1 MDFVYSELPVKV
13 ASRIVSNK
21 EHKAINIFRS
31 IKIETEYIASNKI
44 NVEEQENDKDY
55 FTMNIGERIKD
66 FIALDERGNVIAL
79 TESNK
84 LIGYINGLRKW
95 EKQLLNNDVILKDFK
110 SDKNYSSL
118 LLNGECQ
125 VIDKNGRIIYRLL
138 ATNGIVP
145 LKFSSKEEFVTVNG
159 PNNFSILNEKGSVI
173 KQFSTNG
180 LIKQTGQYQKDKK
193 NQIGILTQNMIYFLN
208 PQSRAVTKKISCDS
222 SLQLFTDNFSL
233 FFAGIINNSLQIIN
247 SNAQSKISKIKSNS
261 SIIGHYFENNNLV
274 LLIKNTNEIRAIDNN
289 GIVKWKKIM
298 NLSEISSCSVKSGKN
313 GIILIGILDAI
324 ENKLYL
330 LNNSGQFIANQDLK
344 GSEKIQITQFGENAF
359 SISTVLGN
367 AVIQYTK

>member
-1 MDFVYSELPVKV
+1 MGKTAFSLNLGKNIVNKYQIPLLIFSLEM
-13 ASRIVSNK
+13 SR
-21 EHKAINIFRS
+21 
-31 IKIETEYIASNKI
+31 
-44 NVEEQENDKDY
+44 Q
-55 FTMNIGERIKD
+55 
-66 FIALDERGNVIAL
+66 
-79 TESNK
+79 
-84 LIGYINGLRKW
+84 
-95 EKQLLNNDVILKDFK
+95 Q
-110 SDKNYSSL
+110 
-118 LLNGECQ
+118 
-125 VIDKNGRIIYRLL
+125 IIYRLI
-138 ATNGIVP
+138 ATNGIAP

-208 PQSRAVTKKISCDS
+208 PQSRSVTKKITCDS
-222 SLQLFTDNFSL
+222 SFQLFTDNSSL

-274 LLIKNTNEIRAIDNN
+274 LLINNTNELSAIDHN

-298 NLSEISSCSVKSGKN
+298 NLSDISSCSVKSGKN

-330 LNNSGQFIANQDLK
+330 LNTSGQFIANQDLK

-359 SISTVLGN
+359 SISTILGN